1 MRIGV
6 VIAVLA
12 IVVGCGAGAS
22 SSATGSTDLRIALWP
37 EGQGKGDVQRWTL
50 RCAPAGGTVPRAAT
64 ACAKL
69 NEMQSPF
76 APLRKDLQ
84 CTQIYGGPQE
94 AVVSGTFRGNRIWV
108 KLTARD
114 GCQIARAKKLA
125 FLVPGMSAGA
135 AS

>member
-12 IVVGCGAGAS
+12 IAVGCGAGAS
-22 SSATGSTDLRIALWP
+22 SSATPSTDLQVRVWA
-37 EGQGKGDVQRWTL
+37 EGQGNGEMQRWSL
-50 RCAPAGGTVPRAAT
+50 RCAPAEGTLPRPGAACLRLQ
-64 ACAKL
+64 A
-69 NEMQSPF
+69 MQSPF
-76 APLRKDLQ
+76 APLAKNMQ

-94 AVVSGTFRGNRIWV
+94 AVISGTFRGDKIWI

-125 FLVPGMSAGA
+125 FLAPGMGA
-135 AS
+135 AGS

>member
-6 VIAVLA
+6 VIAAVA
-12 IVVGCGAGAS
+12 VAVGCGAGAS
-22 SSATGSTDLRIALWP
+22 GSATSSTDLQVRFWHQ
-37 EGQGKGDVQRWTL
+37 GQGKGEMERWNL
-50 RCAPAGGTVPRAAT
+50 RCAPTAGTLPRPGAA
-64 ACAKL
+64 CVRL
-69 NEMQSPF
+69 NAMRNPF
-76 APLRKDLQ
+76 APLPKDVQ

-94 AVVSGTFRGNRIWV
+94 AVISGSFRGDRIWV

-125 FLVPGMSAGA
+125 FLAPGIDP